1 MSRLRAGV
9 IGCGNLG
16 ARHAESYAELPEVE
30 LAAVCDIVREKAD
43 ELAGRL
49 KARAYCDAA
58 EMLRTEELD
67 CVSVCTRD
75 DQHYE
80 PVMAALDAGVH
91 VFCEKPLSLVTAEA
105 EQMVRKAEQ
114 SGVFLGVDYNRRFSM
129 CYLRA
134 KEAVASGRLG
144 DISYVLMKLS
154 QGGPRQT
161 EKGKYY
167 LMYELQVHSIDMLR
181 HMAGEVTSVS
191 AHFCDTRGLGF
202 YTAGALSFSFEGGGV
217 GTLIAGWD
225 ASFTQPI
232 EWFEVGGTR
241 GFLQVDNVV
250 HELRMYLHDEPEARF
265 WRPNIL
271 RDDPRFYGTVPA
283 HVRAFCE
290 SIAAGKQ
297 PPVTGLDGLRSLQ
310 IIEAAIESFE
320 TSRTITP
327 GTAARL

>member
-1 MSRLRAGV
+1 MLKAGV

-16 ARHAESYAELPEVE
+16 SRHAESYAELPDVQ

-43 ELAGRL
+43 DLGESLSAN
-49 KARAYCDAA
+49 AYDEVT
-58 EMLRTEELD
+58 EMLRAEDLD

-75 DQHYE
+75 DQHYD
-80 PVMAALDAGVH
+80 PVMAALEAGLH
-91 VFCEKPLSLVTAEA
+91 VFSEKPLSLISAEA
-105 EQMVRKAEQ
+105 EEMVRTAEGK
-114 SGVFLGVDYNRRFSM
+114 GVFLGVDYNRRFAM

-191 AHFCDTRGLGF
+191 AQFCDTRGLGF
-202 YTAGALSFSFEGGGV
+202 YTAGALSFGFEGGGV

-225 ASFTQPI
+225 ASFAQPI
-232 EWFEVGGTR
+232 EWFEVGGTK
-241 GFLQVDNVV
+241 GFVQVDNVV
-250 HELRMYLHDEPEARF
+250 HELRMYLHDEDEARF
-265 WRPNIL
+265 WRPNML

-283 HVRAFCE
+283 HVKAFCE
-290 SIAAGKQ
+290 SIAQGKE
-297 PPVTGLDGLRSLQ
+297 PPVTGLDGLRGLQ
-310 IIEAAIESFE
+310 VIEAAIESFE
-320 TSRTITP
+320 SGQIVKP
-327 GTAARL
+327 Y